1 MMDERYKDVLLSDEP
16 APEALQELRAAMQDD
31 ADLAE
36 AVQQWEAA
44 RAEVRTKLKA
54 CLPDRDL
61 LVLYALDELELD
73 ECLSAAEQARLQ
85 EARAQIEQALD
96 EHPGLR
102 DVVRDIQSASEA
114 FSAHWEAQRT
124 PQDRAPT
131 DGKRADRAP
140 RPSPSQRVERGWTR
154 RLVLATV
161 LIVVAVGTLFLLPLD
176 SGTALS
182 TVEVISGEQR
192 TIDFADGSS
201 VRLVGPAEMAYQPAS
216 DDRSFNRQVTLDAGR
231 GFFEVETASSPF
243 TVETPTA
250 RTTVIGTKFGVTANA
265 NETEVVLASGAVT
278 LESREQPGN
287 AVTLAPGQASNVRR
301 AAAPTPPSAVDVSE
315 KLAWSGLFVFRDTP
329 VRQIAERLSTQY
341 GVPIEVHPEL
351 QADAVTGTFERS
363 RSVEDILGVIAST
376 LGAEVKRVEGTSIYR
391 LAPASGR

>member
-1 MMDERYKDVLLSDEP
+1 
-16 APEALQELRAAMQDD
+16 
-31 ADLAE
+31 
-36 AVQQWEAA
+36 
-44 RAEVRTKLKA
+44 
-54 CLPDRDL
+54 
-61 LVLYALDELELD
+61 
-73 ECLSAAEQARLQ
+73 
-85 EARAQIEQALD
+85 
-96 EHPGLR
+96 LR
-102 DVVRDIQSASEA
+102 DVVRDIQSASEE

-124 PQDRAPT
+124 PQDHDHAPT

-140 RPSPSQRVERGWTR
+140 RPSPSQRFERGWTR

-192 TIDFADGSS
+192 TIDFADGST

-216 DDRSFNRQVTLDAGR
+216 QDQDFNRQVTLESGR
-231 GFFEVETASSPF
+231 GFFEVEKASTSF
-243 TVETPTA
+243 VVETPTA
-250 RTTVIGTKFGVTANA
+250 RTTVIGTTFGVTANA
-265 NETEVVLASGAVT
+265 SETEVVLASGAVA
-278 LESREQPGN
+278 LESRQQSGD

-301 AAAPTPPSAVDVSE
+301 DAPPTPPSAVDVSE

-329 VRQIAERLSTQY
+329 VRQIAERLSTRY

-351 QADAVTGTFERS
+351 RDDVVTGTFERS

-376 LGAEVKRVEGTSIYR
+376 LGARVNRVEGTSIYR
-391 LAPASGR
+391 LAPASTP